1 MNLFSLQ
8 RENKIK
14 TLDDQIAELEAK
26 ISATEKSIEDA
37 LVGKE
42 ETVQYYFVHIDYIL
56 CNETLF
62 FKFLQ
67 PEREEALKAQ
77 AEVQEQ
83 NLKLKSTCRGL
94 AALDP
99 EYIEEQRKNIKIA
112 FESANRWTDNIFA
125 AQSYCVKQMGLDK
138 STFNQY
144 FDLSE
149 DFDYVELK

>member
-1 MNLFSLQ
+1 MKSYFS
-8 RENKIK
+8 I
-14 TLDDQIAELEAK
+14 
-26 ISATEKSIEDA
+26 
-37 LVGKE
+37 
-42 ETVQYYFVHIDYIL
+42 
-56 CNETLF
+56 
-62 FKFLQ
+62 FLQ
-67 PEREEALKAQ
+67 PEREEALKTQ

-125 AQSYCVKQMGLDK
+125 AQSYCVNKMGLDK